1 MRAKFTGLAG
11 LILAAMLVGCGSD
24 STGPALANGSLSA
37 KIDGSTFNANAAI
50 AATYSGGILAIA
62 GTDTQGRTIGLGG
75 QVTAAGTF
83 TAGATSPTNFS
94 VVAGSAGWQAALT
107 LGSGSFTVTSISTT
121 GAKGTFQF
129 TAGPLAGTGATGNK
143 VVTEGA
149 FDVTF

>member
-1 MRAKFTGLAG
+1 MRAMFAGLAG
-11 LILAAMLVGCGSD
+11 LVLAATMAGCGSD
-24 STGPALANGSLSA
+24 PAGPGLANGSMSA
-37 KIDGSTFNANAAI
+37 KIDGSNFNASVAI

-62 GTDTQGRTIGLGG
+62 GTDGQGRTIGLGG
-75 QVTAAGTF
+75 QVAAPGTF
-83 TAGATSPTNFS
+83 TVGATNPTNFS
-94 VVAGSAGWQAALT
+94 VTTGSAGWQAAIT
-107 LGSGSFTVTSISTT
+107 TGSGSFTVTSISAT